1 MSAQV
6 DVLSEIFTVSMP
18 VFVMVIVG
26 MVLKRV
32 RLIDD
37 AFIGTSSTLTF
48 KALMPALLFFGIMQ
62 ADLHT
67 ALQPKLIGYFYLA
80 TLLTFAVSWLWS
92 LKAVPAAQRGVYVQG
107 AFRGNCGIVSL
118 ALATSLYGDYGL
130 SIGGVMAGL
139 VIILFN
145 VLSVIVL
152 AIYSTSYQADLR
164 SVLRDMAR
172 NPLILSVLAGLV
184 ASLVGLKLPAWLLVS
199 VKYFTSMT
207 LPLALICVGGSMSL
221 ASFIDSGR
229 VAFSAS
235 LIKVLWSPLLFVALA
250 WAIGFRD
257 KDLGM
262 LLLFLASPT
271 AAASYVM
278 ARATG
283 SDAKLAANIIAVS
296 TALSIVTIM
305 GGLFLLQHFAL

>member
-172 NPLILSVLAGLV
+172 NPLILMGVCTPPLLSNRAMLSIRPSALILSISTLGRTIRITYPRKAAQRSASVR
-184 ASLVGLKLPAWLLVS
+184 VGL
-199 VKYFTSMT
+199 
-207 LPLALICVGGSMSL
+207 
-221 ASFIDSGR
+221 
-229 VAFSAS
+229 SA
-235 LIKVLWSPLLFVALA
+235 KN
-250 WAIGFRD
+250 
-257 KDLGM
+257 
-262 LLLFLASPT
+262 
-271 AAASYVM
+271 
-278 ARATG
+278 TG
-283 SDAKLAANIIAVS
+283 
-296 TALSIVTIM
+296 
-305 GGLFLLQHFAL
+305 